1 MRGCA
6 VSRTMGLT
14 IGGSMLGT
22 VFGKVGE
29 PLTFSGYADDFD
41 KVISAIEFSLDGGST
56 WTGHDTGGAT
66 TDKLLTWQFSYTPQ
80 KPGLYRL
87 RVRAVNEDG
96 DRSPLADVVE
106 FFVE

>member
-1 MRGCA
+1 M
-6 VSRTMGLT
+6 
-14 IGGSMLGT
+14 
-22 VFGKVGE
+22 
-29 PLTFSGYADDFD
+29 D
-41 KVISAIEFSLDGGST
+41 
-56 WTGHDTGGAT
+56 DTGGAT